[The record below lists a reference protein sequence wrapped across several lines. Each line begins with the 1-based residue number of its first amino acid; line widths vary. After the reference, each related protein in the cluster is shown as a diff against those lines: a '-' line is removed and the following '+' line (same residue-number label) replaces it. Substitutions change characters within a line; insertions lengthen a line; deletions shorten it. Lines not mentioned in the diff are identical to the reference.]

1 VHGAHAEV
9 LAGPPRTE
17 PRRRQVVTLLYRAP
31 EILLGSPLYSTPVD
45 MWSLGCIF
53 AELVNG
59 QPLFLGDSEARAARR
74 AAVVLGRV
82 RVRSVAG
89 VRVAELVNS
98 QPLFLGDS
106 EARAARR
113 AAAAARVPCRT
124 VAGFRVSH
132 V

>member
-1 VHGAHAEV
+1 MHGAHAEV

-74 AAVVLGRV
+74 AA
-82 RVRSVAG
+82 
-89 VRVAELVNS
+89 
-98 QPLFLGDS
+98 
-106 EARAARR
+106 
-113 AAAAARVPCRT
+113 AAARVPCRT